1 MIGPRLP
8 MHLLWKFEKT
18 DEEKTHINPPEI
30 SQLYFTFGFST
41 CDYALF
47 IHLIKAGMFYE
58 SFQQG

>member
-1 MIGPRLP
+1 